1 MTPEEI
7 QECLTGPIASLKT
20 PFLQDGSIDYP
31 GICNYVDFVIAGGT
45 KSIVLTV
52 GDSLLTIL
60 SDQEIAEVT
69 KTVVKHTAG
78 RAMVVAADRYF
89 GTNQSVEFAKY
100 AREVGADILMV
111 LPPDW
116 GASCSS
122 DSLVE
127 HYATVAEEIPVM
139 VVTNIF
145 IPRGTEFGMEVLQ
158 KLSEEVPGVVAVKDD
173 AGTEFFRKLCERFS
187 ERWPIISGGAKQYY
201 LTGGFSY
208 GCVGS
213 FSIYID
219 FAPHITQRFW
229 RAIDAEDLM
238 TAMAVIRDYEVP
250 FCDFGAEVHG
260 GADSLGHGAME
271 LFGVTSRWRRK
282 PYVSMTDE
290 DMDRLADFFKR
301 LSLM

>member
-1 MTPEEI
+1 MDSEEI
-7 QECLTGPIASLKT
+7 REALTGPVGSVKT
-20 PFLQDGSIDYP
+20 PFLQDGDIDFA
-31 GICNYVDFVIAGGT
+31 GVRNWVDFVIAGGT
-45 KSIVLTV
+45 KSIILTV
-52 GDSLLTIL
+52 GDSLFTIL
-60 SDQEIAEVT
+60 SDQEIAELT
-69 KTVVKHTAG
+69 KVVVQHTAG

-89 GTNQSVEFAKY
+89 GTGQSVEFAKY
-100 AREVGADILMV
+100 AREVGADMLMV

-116 GASCSS
+116 AASCSPA
-122 DSLVE
+122 SLVE

-173 AGTEFFRKLCERFS
+173 AGTEFLRKLCIRFG
-187 ERWPIISGGAKQYY
+187 ERWPILSGGAKQYY
-201 LTGGFSY
+201 LAGFPY

-213 FSIYID
+213 LSIYLD

-229 RAIDAEDLM
+229 RAIDAEDVM
-238 TAMAVIRDYEVP
+238 TAMAIIRDYEVP
-250 FCDFGAEVHG
+250 FCDFSAELHT
-260 GADSLGHGAME
+260 DLDCLGHGAME